1 VYVPLT
7 VDSVQSAAPSSWP
20 LVVLAVNVV
29 LVVCGI
35 ALLRLHAFI
44 VLMLAAISVGLM
56 SATLPGAPPAN
67 VWVQAVEL
75 PMREF
80 GAAAG
85 NIGFIIV
92 LASIIG
98 QCMLDSGAA
107 DSIVR
112 RFMTVFGERRAALAL
127 LGSGFLLS
135 IPVFFDT
142 VFFLLVPLARALG
155 LRTGKNYMLYVM
167 AMCGGG
173 VLTHS
178 LVAPT
183 PGPLLVADALRPA
196 GVDLGVSMVAG
207 LAAGVLPAVGVIYL
221 AGWLNRRV
229 PVPVRE
235 APGLSLSELQA
246 TVDRPSA
253 ALPGFGVSLLPV
265 MLPVLLIAG
274 ASFLSMAQA
283 SLPGVV
289 AALGGPEAFAR
300 IKGTTDFAGNRNVAM
315 LVGTVIALV
324 LLARQKR
331 MSLRD
336 LGAVMGPPLELAGVI
351 ILITA
356 AGGAFG
362 AMIRHSGVGAV
373 IGAMSAGRS
382 IDFVLLAWTVTAVI
396 RLAQGSA
403 TVAMITGAGLMAAI
417 VGDGNALPFHP
428 VYLFLAIGFGSMI
441 GSWMNDSGFWVVGR
455 LSGFTERETL
465 KSWTVMTTFLSLAG
479 LVQILIV
486 SRLLPLR

>member
-1 VYVPLT
+1 MSY
-7 VDSVQSAAPSSWP
+7 WP
-20 LVVLAVNVV
+20 LVVLLVSVIVV
-29 LVVCGI
+29 VAGI
-35 ALLRLHAFI
+35 ALFRLHAFI
-44 VLMLAAISVGLM
+44 VLMLAAILVGLT
-56 SATLPGAPPAN
+56 SSGLPGVPPAN
-67 VWVQAVEL
+67 ALVQAVEL

-112 RFMTVFGERRAALAL
+112 RFMAVLGERRAAVAL
-127 LGSGFLLS
+127 LASGFLLS

-183 PGPLLVADALRPA
+183 PGPLLVAEALRPA
-196 GVDLGVSMVAG
+196 GVDLGASMVAG
-207 LAAGVLPAVGVIYL
+207 LLAGLPPAAGVLVVARWI
-221 AGWLNRRV
+221 NRRV
-229 PVPVRE
+229 PMPVRE
-235 APGLSLSELQA
+235 TPGASIADLQA
-246 TVDRPSA
+246 IIDRPASS
-253 ALPGFGVSLLPV
+253 LPAFGVSV
-265 MLPVLLIAG
+265 LPVLLPVVLIAL
-274 ASFLSMAQA
+274 ASFLAMAQT

-289 AALGGPEAFAR
+289 ASLGGSATFAS
-300 IKGTTDFAGNRNVAM
+300 IKTTMDFVGNRNVAM
-315 LVGTVIALV
+315 LLGTAIALA
-324 LLARQKR
+324 LLARQKGMGIR
-331 MSLRD
+331 Q
-336 LGAVMGPPLELAGVI
+336 LGEIMGPPLELAGVI

-362 AMIRHSGVGAV
+362 AMIRHSGVGTV
-373 IGAMSAGRS
+373 ISGLSTGRS
-382 IDFVLLAWTVTAVI
+382 VDIVLLAWIVTAVI

-417 VGDGNALPFHP
+417 VGDGSTLPFHP
-428 VYLFLAIGFGSMI
+428 IYLFLAIGFGSMI
-441 GSWMNDSGFWVVGR
+441 ASWMNDSGFWVVGR

-465 KSWTVMTTFLSLAG
+465 KSWTVMTTFISLAG
-479 LVQILIV
+479 LVEILIA

>member
-1 VYVPLT
+1 VE
-7 VDSVQSAAPSSWP
+7 AAPQLGVISYWP
-20 LVVLAVNVV
+20 LVVLAVSVVFVV
-29 LVVCGI
+29 LGI
-35 ALLRLHAFI
+35 AALRFHAFV
-44 VLMLAAISVGLM
+44 VLMLAAILVGLM
-56 SATLPGAPPAN
+56 SAQLPGVPPAN
-67 VWVQAVEL
+67 ALVQAVEL

-80 GAAAG
+80 GTAAG
-85 NIGFIIV
+85 NIAFVIL

-98 QCMLDSGAA
+98 MCMLESGAA

-112 RFMTVFGERRAALAL
+112 RFMAVLGERRAALAL
-127 LGSGFLLS
+127 LSSGFLLS

-142 VFFLLVPLARALG
+142 VFFLLVPLARALA

-167 AMCGGG
+167 AICGGG

-183 PGPLLVADALRPA
+183 PGPLLVAEALRPA
-196 GVDLGVSMVAG
+196 GLDLGASIVAG
-207 LAAGVLPAVGVIYL
+207 VAAGLLPAAGVLWLVR
-221 AGWLNRRV
+221 WLNRTV

-235 APGLSLSELQA
+235 APGAAAADEA
-246 TVDRPSA
+246 VERPAA
-253 ALPGFGVSLLPV
+253 ALPSFGVSLLPIV
-265 MLPVLLIAG
+265 LPVLLIAL
-274 ASFLSMAQA
+274 ASFFGMAQA

-289 AALGGPEAFAR
+289 TALGGPLAFAQV
-300 IKGTTDFAGNRNVAM
+300 KDLVDFAGNRNVAM
-315 LVGTVIALV
+315 LVGAAIALA
-324 LLARQKR
+324 LLARQRR
-331 MSLRD
+331 MSVRQ
-336 LGAVMGPPLELAGVI
+336 LGDSMGPPLELAGVI

-373 IGAMSAGRS
+373 ISALATGHG
-382 IDFVLLAWTVTAVI
+382 INFVLLAWIVTAVI

-417 VGDGNALPFHP
+417 VGDGSALPFHP
-428 VYLFLAIGFGSMI
+428 IYLFLAIGFGSMI

-465 KSWTVMTTFLSLAG
+465 KTWTVLTTFVSVAG
-479 LVQILIV
+479 LAEILIASWV
-486 SRLLPLR
+486 LPLR